1 MKNKVS
7 GFLYPKLKGGRNLN
21 AKIIAITN
29 QKGGVGKT
37 TTCANLGIGLAMEGK
52 KVLLVDADPQG
63 SLSISL
69 GFPQPDKLPTTI
81 ATVMGKVITDTPIE
95 PREGILQHY
104 ERVDL
109 LPANIEL
116 SGMEVSL
123 VNAMSRETILKQ
135 YLDMV
140 KKDYDYILLDC
151 MPSLGM
157 LTINALAAS
166 DSVIIPVQA
175 DYLPA
180 KGLEQL
186 LQTIGKVRRQINP
199 KLKIDGILLTM
210 VDGRTNF
217 AKDISTL
224 VRETYEVSIK
234 VFKADIPRSVKA
246 AEISAEGKSIFAHD
260 PKGKVAEGYG
270 NLTKEV
276 LKIEKLRQKHK
287 AGISR

>member
-1 MKNKVS
+1 M
-7 GFLYPKLKGGRNLN
+7 YPKLKGGTELN
-21 AKIIAITN
+21 AKIIAIAN

-69 GFPQPDKLPTTI
+69 GFQQPDKLPTTI
-81 ATVMGKVITDTPIE
+81 ATVMGKIITDTPIE
-95 PREGILQHY
+95 PREGILQHH
-104 ERVDL
+104 EGVDL

-135 YLDMV
+135 YLDTV

-224 VRETYEVSIK
+224 VRETYEGSIK